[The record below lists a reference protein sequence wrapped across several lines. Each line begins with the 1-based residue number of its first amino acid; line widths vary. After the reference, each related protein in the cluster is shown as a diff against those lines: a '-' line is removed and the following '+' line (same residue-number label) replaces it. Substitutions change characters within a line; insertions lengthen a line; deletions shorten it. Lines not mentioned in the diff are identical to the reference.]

1 MTMEEGIKNLELVP
15 ELLNKVEE
23 LLEQMRNMK
32 QFTIK
37 SMVDLSIFLEV
48 SRATAYK
55 LIDDGKLSKDY
66 HYVVQEGQKVW
77 NMNRLMEFKLKYT
90 KGAHRV
96 ENNILD
102 RLNFLRGA

>member
-1 MTMEEGIKNLELVP
+1 MTMEEGMKNLEMVP
-15 ELLNKVEE
+15 MLLNKVEE
-23 LLEQMRNMK
+23 LLEEMRSIK
-32 QFTIK
+32 QLKVK
-37 SMVDLSIFLEV
+37 SMVDLSIFLEI

-90 KGAHRV
+90 KGAHKV

-102 RLNFLRGA
+102 RLDFLRGA